1 MGSNSFKIAEKSMSR
16 AGQILPESYNS
27 PTYGQLEWQ
36 EALAKMIWFMGRDT
50 KGHYEIIIG
59 TDSEAQNGTA
69 RPQRLADG
77 KSSMAGEAD
86 FVSAVVV
93 HKKGKGGVYFWGRQK
108 ILNLHSMKQRIWQ
121 EALISLALAE
131 KLVYDFAQ
139 MGLLNQPKSSLG
151 APEDLNLEIHVDIGP
166 NGETR
171 DMIAEI
177 VGMIRANG
185 FKVATKP
192 SSWGASHVADRHV

>member
-1 MGSNSFKIAEKSMSR
+1 LSSNSFKIAEKSMSK

-27 PTYGQLEWQ
+27 PTYGQLDWQ
-36 EALAKMIWFMGRDT
+36 DALAKMIWFMSRDT

-59 TDSEAQNGTA
+59 TDSEAQNGN
-69 RPQRLADG
+69 
-77 KSSMAGEAD
+77 AD
-86 FVSAVVV
+86 FVSAVIV
-93 HKKGKGGVYFWGRQK
+93 HKKGKGGVYFWGRQR

-139 MGLLNQPKSSLG
+139 MGLFNQPRPSLG
-151 APEDLNLEIHVDIGP
+151 APDNLNLEIHVDIGP